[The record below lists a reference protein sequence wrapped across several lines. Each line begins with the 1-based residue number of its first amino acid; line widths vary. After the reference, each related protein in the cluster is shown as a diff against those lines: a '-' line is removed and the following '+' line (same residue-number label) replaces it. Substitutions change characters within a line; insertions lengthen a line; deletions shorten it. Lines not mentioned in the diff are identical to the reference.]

1 MYGYKFEPGD
11 RVASDSVDPFFGTVL
26 EPNES
31 AKDNPL
37 NINLHLDDG
46 YEATYYSRGYNLIV
60 RGKDIPSGEPDLR
73 KALIALWKPNL
84 VFRQVKTVVQKGKKS
99 ISNKIKPRNHPSTK
113 FDNWKQARAETPL
126 EEHKYLLEESEMF
139 FGFTTHKSLYDN
151 ENEEIRGKELYFS
164 KRTCGSFHNE
174 DREHWKEFPAVDL
187 TGDSHKICP
196 KKWQI
201 VCGTP
206 EEGPEGWYLN
216 NWFIA
221 SNQFVKMWEMIV
233 YPKRTIKVPLSSGV
247 KGLLKVPE
255 LYCEDVKKEKHNTFI
270 HTMYMGERLTG
281 SVLGLNYAELVE
293 LCHNPNQRE
302 IINAECQ
309 RIIEHHEPT
318 CDICKNEHDD
328 DLYRE
333 HKSSLLL
340 KRITRVYIRAMKL
353 VYGMYTDAE
362 ASLF

>member
-1 MYGYKFEPGD
+1 
-11 RVASDSVDPFFGTVL
+11 
-26 EPNES
+26 
-31 AKDNPL
+31 
-37 NINLHLDDG
+37 
-46 YEATYYSRGYNLIV
+46 
-60 RGKDIPSGEPDLR
+60 
-73 KALIALWKPNL
+73 
-84 VFRQVKTVVQKGKKS
+84 
-99 ISNKIKPRNHPSTK
+99 
-113 FDNWKQARAETPL
+113 
-126 EEHKYLLEESEMF
+126 
-139 FGFTTHKSLYDN
+139 
-151 ENEEIRGKELYFS
+151 
-164 KRTCGSFHNE
+164 
-174 DREHWKEFPAVDL
+174 
-187 TGDSHKICP
+187 
-196 KKWQI
+196 
-201 VCGTP
+201 
-206 EEGPEGWYLN
+206 
-216 NWFIA
+216 
-221 SNQFVKMWEMIV
+221 MIV

-340 KRITRVYIRAMKL
+340 KRTTRVYIRAMKL
-353 VYGMYTDAE
+353 VYGMYTDVE
-362 ASLF
+362 DSLF